1 MGASSSRSSVPR
13 WNTLHERGQGKE
25 EADVRGKET
34 EENEDVE
41 KGLCGCKKKKKTN
54 AKYGSNHT
62 NTILSLIHI

>member
-34 EENEDVE
+34 EEEDVE
-41 KGLCGCKKKKKTN
+41 KGLCG
-54 AKYGSNHT
+54 
-62 NTILSLIHI
+62 